1 MVIIPKPNKSTYDL
15 PKSFRSI
22 VLLNTTAKL
31 IEKMTSISN
40 NFIHPCQLGGLKH
53 SSTVDA
59 DVVLSHFVHS
69 EWIKNLTTSTLVFN
83 IM

>member
-22 VLLNTTAKL
+22 ILLNTTAKL

-59 DVVLSHFVHS
+59 DVVLSHFVHL